1 MQEIL
6 LSTVDFGSNK
16 ISASLGKGIE
26 EEFDIIGTTCVSSRG
41 IKKGLIENEEL
52 CQEAFKEVVEK
63 LAKKTA
69 EDIKKIY
76 VGISC
81 NNLRITEGT
90 GSITLNY
97 GKIRGKDIK
106 KAIGRAKSQVNLLDG
121 EEIVYATIN
130 YYTVDEKI
138 VYDDN
143 IVGWLGETLGVNVSI
158 IIGKS
163 EELQKFKN
171 IIINSGYE
179 FKGFVVNPL
188 ACRNI
193 FLQGRNSMGVKVL
206 VDIGSQTSDI
216 AIFRNGVLKYIDCV
230 PLGGENITRDLSI
243 CAELGMSEAENVKKI
258 LSTNYYSLSANE
270 EDDDIMNVGT
280 SSISK
285 SLFYEVVKAR
295 LEEIL
300 SYVNKTIK
308 NTSFCEGRCSIIIYG
323 SGVTYYENISELVK
337 DNINYKVTIA
347 DNSYLQMKDSS
358 NLSSLALLKEVFDRI
373 FLINTEVSEVHAK
386 DIIDQKE
393 ECIDEIDFEEENS
406 GVISKIKQIIHKL
419 F

>member
-16 ISASLGKGIE
+16 ISASLGKGKE
-26 EEFDIIGTTCVSSRG
+26 DEFDIIGTTCVSSRG
-41 IKKGLIENEEL
+41 IKKGLIEDEES

-69 EDIKKIY
+69 EDIKNIY

-90 GSITLNY
+90 GKIKLSY

-121 EEIVYATIN
+121 EEIVDVTIN
-130 YYTVDEKI
+130 YYIVDEKI

-143 IVGWLGETLGVNVSI
+143 VVGWIGETFGINVSI
-158 IIGKS
+158 IIGKT
-163 EELQKFKN
+163 EELQKFKD
-171 IIINSGYE
+171 IVVNSGYE
-179 FKGFVVNPL
+179 FKGFIVNAL

-193 FLQGRNSMGVKVL
+193 FLQGRSSMGVKVL
-206 VDIGSQTSDI
+206 VDIGAETSDI
-216 AIFRNGVLKYIDCV
+216 AIFRNGVLKYIDYV
-230 PLGGENITRDLSI
+230 PLGGDNITRDLSI
-243 CAELGMSEAENVKKI
+243 CAKLGISEAENIKKI
-258 LSTNYYSLSANE
+258 ISTNYYSLSVNK
-270 EDDDIMNVGT
+270 EDEDIMNVGT

-308 NTSFCEGRCSIIIYG
+308 NTSFCEGMCSIIIYG
-323 SGVTYYENISELVK
+323 SGITYYENISELVK
-337 DNINYKVTIA
+337 DNIDFKVTIA
-347 DNSYLQMKDSS
+347 DNSYLQMKDLS
-358 NLSSLALLKEVFDRI
+358 NLSSLAMLKEVFDRLS
-373 FLINTEVSEVHAK
+373 LINTEVSEVHAK
-386 DIIDQKE
+386 DIIDQEK
-393 ECIDEIDFEEENS
+393 ECIDEIDFEEESS
-406 GVISKIKQIIHKL
+406 GVIAKIKNFFHKL